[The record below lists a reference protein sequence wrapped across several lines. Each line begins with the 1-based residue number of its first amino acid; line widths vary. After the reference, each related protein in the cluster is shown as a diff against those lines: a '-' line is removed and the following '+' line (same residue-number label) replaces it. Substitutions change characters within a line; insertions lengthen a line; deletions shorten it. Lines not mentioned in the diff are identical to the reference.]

1 MHLLG
6 FDEAGRGCV
15 LGPLV
20 VGGYLLHTDRAEE
33 VRAAGGR
40 DSKALTAAKR
50 TAAAARLKGLALE
63 WRTIH
68 ITPEQIDG
76 GNLNDLEEEAFGRII
91 DELKPDR
98 IQIDAPVPSA
108 HIGKYCRR
116 LAERYGIAVDRI
128 TAANQAEDR
137 WPSVGA
143 ASIMAKTE
151 RDAAMDQLR
160 EEFGALG
167 SGYPSDPKTRSY
179 LKALIENDTPLPP
192 FVRSRWGTVTQM
204 IEDRDL
210 RRRQG
215 TLF

>member
-20 VGGYLLHTDRAEE
+20 VGGYLLHVDQQDE

-50 TAAAARLKGLALE
+50 TVAAARLKDLAVA

-76 GNLNDLEEEAFGRII
+76 GNLNDLEEQAFGQII
-91 DELKPDR
+91 GELKPD
-98 IQIDAPVPSA
+98 IVQIDAPVPGKQ
-108 HIGKYCRR
+108 IGKYRRR
-116 LAERYGIAVDRI
+116 LGELYGIPVDRI
-128 TAANQAEDR
+128 VAANQAEDQY
-137 WPSVGA
+137 PSVGA
-143 ASIMAKTE
+143 ASVLAKTE
-151 RDAAMDQLR
+151 RDAAMEQLR

-167 SGYPSDPKTRSY
+167 SGYPSDPKTRTY
-179 LKALIENDTPLPP
+179 LRGLIDGDAPLPP
-192 FVRSRWGTVTQM
+192 FVRSRWGTITQM
-204 IEDRDL
+204 VEERDL